1 MDDKWT
7 TEEKFQD
14 LIGNAF
20 QNIFANI
27 NIFIEDNPDIP
38 KEKFQPLLDAQE
50 SIFIFCI
57 DIKKFVKENYAQK
70 DSKKTE
76 SINL

>member
-7 TEEKFQD
+7 IEQKFQD
-14 LIGNAF
+14 LIGNGF

-27 NIFIEDNPDIP
+27 HLFIEDNPNIP
-38 KEKFQPLLDAQE
+38 KEDLQHLLDAQKYTFE
-50 SIFIFCI
+50 FCD
-57 DIKKFVKENYAQK
+57 DIKNFIEENYMQK
-70 DSKKTE
+70 DSKNIE